1 MKLTIF
7 SVLLFLTFN
16 LFGQSKR
23 TELANSKIYVCGTY
37 KNEKNNFFA
46 LETKRVLKDTPIGN
60 IVFSKFT
67 TEHFID
73 YSKQKTINLF
83 FETFNDSIYI
93 LLDKDLKT
101 IHRINYSTTKPQ
113 TATIFGKTETVDL
126 EFIDT
131 RNSFPRDSLIPT
143 DKTPRKYYLKNNDEI
158 YLVIIPDLKTLAV
171 SSNGVFYTKELFG
184 DNYNQ
189 ISNSIKNDNSISNQF
204 KIQISDEVQVFYR
217 RKWYNDT
224 TNVAEYEDKQF
235 KNIKYIGDT
244 TVEGNKALK
253 FTIEGYNYLSG
264 SKDEPEEFVTV
275 LTDSGYYY
283 GGSQFVPFKNYENEL
298 RLVEDTAGN
307 NFFLQGVDFDSIG
320 NSTYPKIVE
329 VYSNSPYRYFILPFF
344 PIPLI
349 EFGNVQGIITYTKIQ
364 GKETGAKRQRTYI
377 TDRTNIRE
385 IKCQSE
391 NKVSFE
397 IFFKEPCEVTITIGD
412 DENKKGEFNTKAEAG
427 IQTFIVKTSKLT
439 KGENY
444 QVQINYKE
452 KNSSGSFS
460 NNFTATF

>member
-1 MKLTIF
+1 MIIAFQT
-7 SVLLFLTFN
+7 N
-16 LFGQSKR
+16 LK
-23 TELANSKIYVCGTY
+23 
-37 KNEKNNFFA
+37 
-46 LETKRVLKDTPIGN
+46 
-60 IVFSKFT
+60 
-67 TEHFID
+67 
-73 YSKQKTINLF
+73 
-83 FETFNDSIYI
+83 
-93 LLDKDLKT
+93 
-101 IHRINYSTTKPQ
+101 
-113 TATIFGKTETVDL
+113 
-126 EFIDT
+126 
-131 RNSFPRDSLIPT
+131 
-143 DKTPRKYYLKNNDEI
+143 
-158 YLVIIPDLKTLAV
+158 
-171 SSNGVFYTKELFG
+171 
-184 DNYNQ
+184 
-189 ISNSIKNDNSISNQF
+189 F
-204 KIQISDEVQVFYR
+204 KIGDEVQVFYR

-244 TVEGNKALK
+244 TVEGKKALK

-283 GGSQFVPFKNYENEL
+283 GGSQFVPFKNYENDL

-320 NSTYPKIVE
+320 NSIYPKIVQ

-344 PIPLI
+344 PMLII

-364 GKETGAKRQRTYI
+364 GKETGAKRQRIYI

-385 IKCQSE
+385 IKCLSE

-397 IFFKEPCEVTITIGD
+397 IYFKEPCEVMITIGD
-412 DENKKGEFNTKAEAG
+412 NENKKGEFKPKAAAG
-427 IQTFIVKTSKLT
+427 LQTFIVKTSKLT

-444 QVQINYKE
+444 QVQINHKE

-460 NNFTATF
+460 NNFTANY

>member
-7 SVLLFLTFN
+7 SVLILLTITSV
-16 LFGQSKR
+16 GQSR
-23 TELANSKIYVCGTY
+23 SELSNSKIYVCGTY
-37 KNEKNNFFA
+37 ENEKNNFIA
-46 LETKRVLKDTPIGN
+46 LETKTVLKDTTIN
-60 IVFSKFT
+60 NVVFSKLIA
-67 TEHFID
+67 EHFID
-73 YSKQKTINLF
+73 YSKQRTSNIF
-83 FETFNDSIYI
+83 FETFNANTYI
-93 LLDKDLKT
+93 LLDENLKT
-101 IHRINYSTTKPQ
+101 IHKVNYSVAKPQ
-113 TATIFGKTETVDL
+113 TATIFGKNETVDL

-143 DKTPRKYYLKNNDEI
+143 DKTPRKYYLKSNSEV

-171 SSNGVFYTKELFG
+171 SSNGAFYTKQLFG

-189 ISNSIKNDNSISNQF
+189 ISNSIKTNISISNRF
-204 KIQISDEVQVFYR
+204 EIQKGDEVQVFYR

-244 TVEGNKALK
+244 TIEGNKALK

-264 SKDEPEEFVTV
+264 SKDEPEDFLTV
-275 LTDSGYYY
+275 VTDSGYYY

-298 RLVEDTAGN
+298 RIIGDTSGN

-320 NSTYPKIVE
+320 NSTYPKIVQ

-344 PIPLI
+344 PMPLI
-349 EFGNVQGIITYTKIQ
+349 EFGNVQGIITYTKIR
-364 GKETGAKRQRTYI
+364 GKETGVKRERTYI

-385 IKCQSE
+385 IKCLSQNE
-391 NKVSFE
+391 VSFK
-397 IFFKEPCEVTITIGD
+397 IFFKEPCEVTITIGND
-412 DENKKGEFNTKAEAG
+412 DNNKGELKTIASSG
-427 IQTFIVKTSKLT
+427 LQTFIVNTSKLT
-439 KGENY
+439 KGESY
-444 QVQINYKE
+444 QVQISYKE

-460 NNFTATF
+460 NGFTENY